1 MNRRKLLSSTII
13 IRMHIIKYNK
23 YYKRKLQR
31 KIYLQEQK
39 IFTLSKD
46 CISVAIHTV
55 RVFSSSLDLIY
66 SFFAFF
72 LLWML

>member
-46 CISVAIHTV
+46 CISVAMHT
-55 RVFSSSLDLIY
+55 FS
-66 SFFAFF
+66 A
-72 LLWML
+72 LLS